1 MEIYFRVHFLWLP
14 ALIWALCCIWSCA
27 QSIHLMRSGRPHRLQ
42 RFCVF
47 FVVENVSEMSNLGNN
62 FQLCCM
68 RLVLAGSHD
77 MVAWTLLMT
86 GQCDSWFNIETIHR
100 VKLFYIYHLGR
111 ISLCNSFIF
120 YRKLIKVGLN
130 TSLLLLSYFF
140 CSNQYFSNSTT
151 PKWSTVRCDF
161 VLSKKVNIPLYTKT
175 LYHEMHFAC
184 TDKVSCPFYKP
195 WTNWMLSGH
204 PYFQWANIS
213 WDFTF
218 QRPFFPRWLAS
229 SLHLKLSIVK
239 PLIHDFD
246 K

>member
-1 MEIYFRVHFLWLP
+1 
-14 ALIWALCCIWSCA
+14 
-27 QSIHLMRSGRPHRLQ
+27 
-42 RFCVF
+42 
-47 FVVENVSEMSNLGNN
+47 MSNLGHN
-62 FQLCCM
+62 FQLSCM

-161 VLSKKVNIPLYTKT
+161 VLSKKVRKLTF
-175 LYHEMHFAC
+175 HFIQ
-184 TDKVSCPFYKP
+184 K
-195 WTNWMLSGH
+195 L
-204 PYFQWANIS
+204 
-213 WDFTF
+213 FTTRCILLALIRSAVHF
-218 QRPFFPRWLAS
+218 TSPGQIECCQATPIFNEPTFLGILLFRDHFFLGDWPA
-229 SLHLKLSIVK
+229 HSIWNYQ
-239 PLIHDFD
+239 L
-246 K
+246 